1 MESLGLGQGGRG
13 TDMKKPSILMGPSLD
28 IHVSYLQVIWV
39 TPPPWYKCLSF
50 WLGGEDWRKVG
61 IIDRGGLKCSACK

>member
-1 MESLGLGQGGRG
+1 MESLGLGQGGGGRA
-13 TDMKKPSILMGPSLD
+13 DMKKPSILMGPSLD

-50 WLGGEDWRKVG
+50 WLGGAPG
-61 IIDRGGLKCSACK
+61 IGGRSAS

>member
-1 MESLGLGQGGRG
+1 MESLGLGQGGG
-13 TDMKKPSILMGPSLD
+13 VTDMKKPSILMGPSLD

-39 TPPPWYKCLSF
+39 TPPQWYKCLSF
-50 WLGGEDWRKVG
+50 WLGG